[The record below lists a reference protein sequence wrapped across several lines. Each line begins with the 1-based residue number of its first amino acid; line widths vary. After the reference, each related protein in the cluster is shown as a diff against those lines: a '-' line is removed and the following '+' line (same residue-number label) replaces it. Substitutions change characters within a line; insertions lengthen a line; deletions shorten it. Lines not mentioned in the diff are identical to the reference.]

1 MLVQQDL
8 AFEIRVL
15 VLRLW
20 CQVVCETRAS
30 QWMTVHSPFACIVT
44 DSSYSFPSRFPPTR
58 FKFLGSVSTPGQ
70 VREAADIS
78 AIVAYALPA
87 VHST

>member
-1 MLVQQDL
+1 MLVQQYL
-8 AFEIRVL
+8 ACEVRVL

-20 CQVVCETRAS
+20 CQVVCEMRAS
-30 QWMTVHSPFACIVT
+30 QCMTDHSPFPCIVT
-44 DSSYSFPSRFPPTR
+44 DSSYSFPSRFPATR

-78 AIVAYALPA
+78 AIVTYALPA
-87 VHST
+87 VHSI